1 MKFFNKKSITIYTI
15 IALFLAMLTFEI
27 GYCNTE
33 FINGI
38 INHEKISYNFS
49 PCRVILYVVFMI
61 LYLIFK
67 NRFINTALE
76 TIKSKY
82 KRIITYVI
90 ICLSILIIC
99 SIGLYTINKG
109 IEYMRAGSIVIILA
123 ILSTIFIIY
132 VSNNAM
138 QNVII
143 TSCTFGII
151 FTFTTS
157 YNHAID
163 EKKHFMSALNVSFL
177 NFDYTTNP
185 ITDKKIE
192 ELPQLSKFTS
202 ISEFLKDDYV
212 QEVTTDVDK
221 EDIPSTPAD
230 YNVITYI
237 APGIGIAV
245 SRILGGSII
254 DMYICGRIMNLI
266 IYTILV
272 CIAIKLL
279 PYKKNIFYIIAFMP
293 FMILLAASYSA
304 DGICLGIVYIFVAY
318 CLKLHENNE
327 AITLKQFLLLAL
339 VYVIMLLGK
348 SIAYMMII
356 VLAFMLPLGK
366 TIKKN
371 KKYIPAMVTCAVI
384 LVILGTFFLLN
395 LKNQK
400 LNAEADTRG
409 GSDIN
414 AAEQLNVLLFHPI
427 FDVKLAFEHVE
438 DTLLNFYWYSHLHQ
452 SEFFTVDGEYTTFL
466 IMMLFILYVSLTE
479 DDHNFKIKDKI
490 ILILAFLL
498 AFGFSSAVLYL
509 TFTPVGALYV
519 AGYQARY
526 IFPIIPLILSCISN
540 NKVKYIKSENRNMNI
555 AAISGLFLVIG
566 LLQLII
572 V

>member
-38 INHEKISYNFS
+38 INHEKIPYNFS
-49 PCRVILYVVFMI
+49 MCRII
-61 LYLIFK
+61 LYLAFIIIYFVFK

-82 KRIITYVI
+82 KRIITYIVI
-90 ICLSILIIC
+90 GLAIIIFCLT
-99 SIGLYTINKG
+99 GLYTINKG
-109 IEYMRAGSIVIILA
+109 IAYIRAGSIVNILA

-132 VSNNAM
+132 ISNNAT

-143 TSCTFGII
+143 TACTFGII

-212 QEVTTDVDK
+212 QDVTTEVDK

-237 APGIGIAV
+237 APGIGIAI

-293 FMILLAASYSA
+293 FMLLLAASYSA

-318 CLKLHENNE
+318 CLKLHEDNE

-371 KKYIPAMVTCAVI
+371 KKYIPAMITCAVI

-414 AAEQLNVLLFHPI
+414 ASEQLNVLLFHPI

-438 DTLLNFYWYSHLHQ
+438 DTLLNFNWYSHLHQ
-452 SEFFTVDGEYTTFL
+452 SEFFTQDGEYTTFL
-466 IMMLFILYVSLTE
+466 IMMIFILYVSLTE
-479 DDHNFKIKDKI
+479 DDHNFKIKEKI

-540 NKVKYIKSENRNMNI
+540 NKVKCIKSENRNMNI
-555 AAISGLFLVIG
+555 ATISGLFLVIG
-566 LLQLII
+566 LIQLII